1 MGVRRCE
8 HLAGACVLDDPG
20 ARVHRRHGRSGGLER
35 SREDQRE
42 QDEEPPHLMRTR
54 SPMCSDVEVA
64 FGLRRAI
71 VFAGTP
77 VFLAITLNVSPAC
90 TV

>member
-1 MGVRRCE
+1 
-8 HLAGACVLDDPG
+8 
-20 ARVHRRHGRSGGLER
+20 
-35 SREDQRE
+35 
-42 QDEEPPHLMRTR
+42 MRTL
-54 SPMCSDVEVA
+54 SPMCSDVDDA

-71 VFAGTP
+71 VATGTP